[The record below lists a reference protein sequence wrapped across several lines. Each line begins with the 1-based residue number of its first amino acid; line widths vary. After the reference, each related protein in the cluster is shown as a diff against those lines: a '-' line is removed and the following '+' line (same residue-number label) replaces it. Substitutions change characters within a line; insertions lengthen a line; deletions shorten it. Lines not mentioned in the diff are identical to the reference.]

1 MLASASR
8 VFKNVTK
15 SEHQKLAQKLRE
27 NLAIYKEAEDLI
39 NIGAYKPGANPKID
53 KAVKLI
59 DPINDFLRQR
69 VEDGTSFSQ
78 TLKLMQQMFVGN

>member
-1 MLASASR
+1 
-8 VFKNVTK
+8 
-15 SEHQKLAQKLRE
+15 
-27 NLAIYKEAEDLI
+27 LI

-59 DPINDFLRQR
+59 DGINDFLRQR

-78 TLKLMQQMFVGN
+78 TLKMLQQLFIGN